1 MEDNDV
7 EKCLG
12 YFDSMTDEE
21 VRRYAGQWLAVV
33 SGELV
38 AHGENPGCVHEE
50 GWKAGKGKAYMRY
63 IYRRLEE
70 YESTIFLRLIF
81 VLD

>member
-7 EKCLG
+7 EACLE

-21 VRRYAGQWLAVV
+21 VRRYAGQWLAVA

-38 AHGENPGCVHEE
+38 AHGEDPGRVHEE
-50 GWKAGKGKAYMRY
+50 GWKAGKGEPYMRY
-63 IYRRLEE
+63 IYRSLEE
-70 YESTIFLRLIF
+70 YESTAYSPIL